1 MQQNSFSF
9 FIFYLSLPLGSTE
22 GCPLWCQCSSWC
34 QLDLAPTCH
43 SGCWYACWVS
53 HRTWPPGA
61 PPTSPLSHPMAP
73 ANSTIS
79 GNMRNHYHISLW
91 SSAVFMQGAFLSKYW
106 YIPSTVINL
115 ISSSADHWSNQIT
128 FLYWLTVLI
137 TIWLAD
143 RKRRQ
148 CKEKKQRLCFKEQ
161 GFNKYD

>member
-1 MQQNSFSF
+1 MTNNTDTAAELIL
-9 FIFYLSLPLGSTE
+9 IFYLFSLSLPLGSTE
-22 GCPLWCQCSSWC
+22 GCPLWCWCSSWC

-53 HRTWPPGA
+53 HKTWPPEA

-91 SSAVFMQGAFLSKYW
+91 SSAVFMRWAFLSKYW
-106 YIPSTVINL
+106 YKRSTVINL

-128 FLYWLTVLI
+128 FFIDWLS
-137 TIWLAD
+137 
-143 RKRRQ
+143 
-148 CKEKKQRLCFKEQ
+148 
-161 GFNKYD
+161 